1 MCGVKWEQLK
11 PKTEPSRIRF
21 YVLFSAGFVPKFSR
35 KGNKNCCNKAGAS
48 NSTIFLTHW
57 TLMGISVK
65 YLLCESEFSSLPVI
79 KYAAF

>member
-35 KGNKNCCNKAGAS
+35 KGKEIR
-48 NSTIFLTHW
+48 T
-57 TLMGISVK
+57 
-65 YLLCESEFSSLPVI
+65 
-79 KYAAF
+79 AATRLVPATVPYF